1 MADESS
7 ETMPIGGDVDYR
19 TKQHENDKE
28 PKRAKSG
35 TMPGSA
41 LETATPSHIV
51 QTFGYAR

>member
-1 MADESS
+1 MADEPC
-7 ETMPIGGDVDYR
+7 EIVPIGGDVDNR
-19 TKQHENDKE
+19 TKKHENEKE

-51 QTFGYAR
+51 QTFGCER